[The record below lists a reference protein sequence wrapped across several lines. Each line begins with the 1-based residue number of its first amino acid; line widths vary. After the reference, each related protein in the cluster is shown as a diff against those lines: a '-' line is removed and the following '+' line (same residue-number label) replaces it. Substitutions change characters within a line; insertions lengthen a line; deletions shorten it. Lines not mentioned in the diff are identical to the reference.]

1 MIRLIRSNFGIILLI
16 SAFLGLLI
24 PNPGRI
30 APGIILVLL
39 FIIIFSSFFQFDIR
53 WETYRK
59 DILKAIAFVFLR
71 YVFLPVIIYYIINP
85 FSSFLAF
92 SFYFLAL
99 IPAGTSS
106 PVIGQML
113 GGNFNLS
120 ILILVTSNFLITIT
134 IPLMAPL
141 VSRNIL
147 SIDAWGLFR
156 TLFFT
161 IVLPFF
167 IHLPFRKSRRFVVF
181 TIQNLPVIVIICLG
195 LIFCII
201 IARNK
206 LVVLNEL
213 ENAIPYLT
221 MALFFL
227 IFLGLSGWLIFKRFS
242 VPEQISASVAS
253 GLNNI
258 GLAVSL
264 STLYLSS
271 QITVL
276 FIYGEFAWV
285 LALIVLKRIIPI
297 IARKI

>member
-1 MIRLIRSNFGIILLI
+1 
-16 SAFLGLLI
+16 
-24 PNPGRI
+24 
-30 APGIILVLL
+30 
-39 FIIIFSSFFQFDIR
+39 
-53 WETYRK
+53 
-59 DILKAIAFVFLR
+59 LKAIAFVILR
-71 YVFLPVIIYYIINP
+71 YIVLPVIIYYLINL
-85 FSSFLAF
+85 FSPFLAF

-120 ILILVTSNFLITIT
+120 VLILVTSNFLITIT

-141 VSRNIL
+141 FSQSIL
-147 SIDAWGLFR
+147 SIDAGGLFR
-156 TLFFT
+156 TLLLT

-181 TIQNLPVIVIICLG
+181 TVQYLPVVVVICLG

-206 LVVLNEL
+206 PVLLNKL
-213 ENAIPYLT
+213 ENAIPYLA
-221 MALFFL
+221 MAFFFL
-227 IFLGLSGWLIFKRFS
+227 IFLYMAGWLIFKRLA
-242 VPEQISASVAS
+242 VPEQISAAFAS

-297 IARKI
+297 IVRKL